1 MFRADQYDL
10 LDFGQGRKL
19 ERFGALVVDRPAP
32 VATGLAVG
40 DSALW
45 TAVDARF
52 TPRDL
57 TSGGWVLHEPV
68 PTRWCVHHGAC
79 TLQLKPSYSGAIGV
93 FPEQAENWDWIEQQV
108 RGAGGAVKVLNLFA
122 YTGGSTLAAAGAGAS
137 VVHVDAARPVVNW
150 ARRNAELSHL
160 RDAPIRWI
168 VEDARKFVDR
178 ELRRGHHYD
187 AVILDPP
194 TYGHGPQAEPWVVV
208 KHLGDLLSACR
219 RLTRRQ
225 RVFMLL
231 TCHAPAFSPADLA
244 ALLTDP
250 DAQDGARDVEAR
262 QLTLAA
268 RDGRLLPSGVV
279 ARWPGR

>member
-19 ERFGALVVDRPAP
+19 ERFGSVVVDRPAP
-32 VATGLAVG
+32 AATDVAVG
-40 DSALW
+40 NSALW
-45 TAVDARF
+45 TAADARF
-52 TPRDL
+52 TRRVL
-57 TSGGWVLHEPV
+57 TRGGWVLRQSV
-68 PTRWCVHHGAC
+68 PEEWCVHHGAC
-79 TLQLKPSYSGAIGV
+79 TLQLKPTYSGAIGI
-93 FPEQAENWDWIEQQV
+93 FPEQAENWDWIAQQV
-108 RGAGGAVKVLNLFA
+108 RGAGRAVKVLNLFA

-137 VVHVDAARPVVNW
+137 VVHVDAARPVVSW

-178 ELRRGHHYD
+178 ELRRGQQYD

-194 TYGHGPQAEPWVVV
+194 TYGHGPQAEPWFVE

-219 RLTRRQ
+219 GLTRRQ

-231 TCHAPAFSPADLA
+231 TCHAPAFGPADLA
-244 ALLTDP
+244 GLLTDP
-250 DAQDGARDVEAR
+250 DPHGGARDVEAR
-262 QLTLAA
+262 QLTLTA
-268 RDGRLLPSGVV
+268 RDGRLLPCGVV